1 MTKVLEDI
9 TNEENIGNFPK
20 HVWLEFVSN
29 ELKDKLFKL
38 KSDNGMV
45 PLETVDEIVQ
55 LFVNDIEK
63 IGNALE
69 KRIEK
74 EGEARR
80 KAEQNALERN
90 FGKDGKQE
98 ARVYDKFFLHDTYIT
113 KEEYLKHKDNY
124 ILY

>member
-1 MTKVLEDI
+1 MSW
-9 TNEENIGNFPK
+9 G
-20 HVWLEFVSN
+20 
-29 ELKDKLFKL
+29 
-38 KSDNGMV
+38 
-45 PLETVDEIVQ
+45 EIMM
-55 LFVNDIEK
+55 NMEIAAW
-63 IGNALE
+63 N
-69 KRIEK
+69 RIEK

-98 ARVYDKFFLHDTYIT
+98 ARVYDKVFLRDTYIT

>member
-1 MTKVLEDI
+1 MSW
-9 TNEENIGNFPK
+9 G
-20 HVWLEFVSN
+20 
-29 ELKDKLFKL
+29 
-38 KSDNGMV
+38 
-45 PLETVDEIVQ
+45 EIMM
-55 LFVNDIEK
+55 NMEIAAW
-63 IGNALE
+63 N
-69 KRIEK
+69 RIEK

>member
-1 MTKVLEDI
+1 MSW
-9 TNEENIGNFPK
+9 G
-20 HVWLEFVSN
+20 
-29 ELKDKLFKL
+29 
-38 KSDNGMV
+38 
-45 PLETVDEIVQ
+45 EIMM
-55 LFVNDIEK
+55 NMEIAAW
-63 IGNALE
+63 N
-69 KRIEK
+69 RIEK

-98 ARVYDKFFLHDTYIT
+98 ARVYVKFFLHDTYIT

>member
-1 MTKVLEDI
+1 MSWGEIMMNLEI
-9 TNEENIGNFPK
+9 AAWN
-20 HVWLEFVSN
+20 
-29 ELKDKLFKL
+29 
-38 KSDNGMV
+38 
-45 PLETVDEIVQ
+45 
-55 LFVNDIEK
+55 
-63 IGNALE
+63 
-69 KRIEK
+69 RIEK

>member
-1 MTKVLEDI
+1 MSW
-9 TNEENIGNFPK
+9 G
-20 HVWLEFVSN
+20 
-29 ELKDKLFKL
+29 
-38 KSDNGMV
+38 
-45 PLETVDEIVQ
+45 EIMM
-55 LFVNDIEK
+55 NMEIAAW
-63 IGNALE
+63 N
-69 KRIEK
+69 RIEK
-74 EGEARR
+74 ECEARR